1 VVAGAARHVARV
13 DEPLV
18 ALHGFGLLARGGV
31 PQAQRRVRGARHEV
45 VPVRGPAQVQNGVLV
60 PAAHHEVLPWVDGSG
75 RGARGAARMGR
86 RRNRETGMVR
96 RRRADGTGPSS
107 WTAREKKSAFA
118 IDRRAPGWTYL
129 ALAAHVPQV
138 QRLVRARGR
147 HRGAVGGELHAR
159 HRVLVALQQH
169 DGRVEGR
176 RPLVRPGLELL
187 PQRGL
192 RHSQRRGAP
201 LAGLLLLRDE
211 AELGILGRGRRGG
224 FTLARH
230 RAVGSG
236 DDPPRFLGLSRTTH
250 TLVGGAAVRLFH
262 LHDASG
268 GPFAL
273 SFPLPFTRG
282 GTQGMPKGHQAHRKH
297 ASKGTSAG
305 ASKRDGKRGGFKV
318 RPASRAPHRGHTRET
333 ARHRISSSRF
343 SVSPIVA
350 RRLAA

>member
-1 VVAGAARHVARV
+1 MKFFRGWM
-13 DEPLV
+13 
-18 ALHGFGLLARGGV
+18 GRGGE
-31 PQAQRRVRGARHEV
+31 R
-45 VPVRGPAQVQNGVLV
+45 
-60 PAAHHEVLPWVDGSG
+60 AAF
-75 RGARGAARMGR
+75 RKTRMGR

-236 DDPPRFLGLSRTTH
+236 DDPPRFLGLSRT
-250 TLVGGAAVRLFH
+250 
-262 LHDASG
+262 D
-268 GPFAL
+268 
-273 SFPLPFTRG
+273 
-282 GTQGMPKGHQAHRKH
+282 
-297 ASKGTSAG
+297 
-305 ASKRDGKRGGFKV
+305 
-318 RPASRAPHRGHTRET
+318 PH
-333 ARHRISSSRF
+333 ARHRSRCSTTRVPAAFPRLLRFQSTLEAAHRGCQRATKRTESTRPKERPPGRLSAMASAAGSRYGRRRAPLTAGTLAKLLVTASRHRVSASRPSSPV
-343 SVSPIVA
+343 VSPPD
-350 RRLAA
+350 RPPPLSSPPTLPH